1 MRILYI
7 DTTTSYLYT
16 GIVVDGKLIA
26 EIKEN
31 FGKDLSSVALKKI
44 SEMLDNSNLK
54 PNDIDKIMVVNG
66 PGSFTG
72 IRVGVTIAKT
82 YAYSLKKEIITISSL
97 EAMAVSSKESVCKVP
112 IIDARRGYV
121 YGAIFSRENQPILKP
136 QYIKLDAIKCAVD
149 NLIEEF
155 VYISNQSF
163 DGIDTE
169 SYDPNIEKIVN
180 TFEKKETMNPHAVNP
195 IYLKLT
201 EAEEKLNLDII

>member
-1 MRILYI
+1 MKILYI

-26 EIKEN
+26 EIKDD

-44 SEMLDNSNLK
+44 SEMLDSNSFN

-82 YAYSLKKEIITISSL
+82 YAYSLNKEVITISSL
-97 EAMAVSSKESVCKVP
+97 EAMALSCKDDNFKVP
-112 IIDARRGYV
+112 MIDARRGYV
-121 YGAIFSRENQPILKP
+121 YGAIFSEDNLLVLKP
-136 QYIKLDAIKCAVD
+136 QYIKIDAIKCAVE
-149 NLIEEF
+149 NLIGNF
-155 VYISNQSF
+155 TYISNQNF
-163 DGIDTE
+163 DDIDTVRY
-169 SYDPNIEKIVN
+169 SPDIEKIVN
-180 TFEKKETMNPHAVNP
+180 TFENREAVNPHAVNP

-201 EAEEKLNLDII
+201 EAEEKQNLEII